1 MAIYLPSSLEDEL
14 PLKEHPRL
22 RIRGVIGN
30 AEFMGAWQPTG
41 GGWYLMV
48 SKALLRR
55 SGYRLGELAMVRFR
69 IDDQDAV
76 DVPEPLR
83 EALDA
88 NRAAK
93 RLWDKATPG
102 KRRGLAYY
110 VASAKLP
117 ATVEKRI
124 KDAFFYL
131 ENGSMPGKPP
141 ARKRT
146 KRPPE

>member
-1 MAIYLPSSLEDEL
+1 MAVYLPSSLEGEL

-22 RIRGVIGN
+22 RIRGVLGG
-30 AEFMGAWQPTG
+30 AEFAGAWQPTG

-55 SGYRLGELAMVRFR
+55 SGYRLGDLAMVRFR

-76 DVPEPLR
+76 DVPEALR
-83 EALDA
+83 QALKSA
-88 NRAAK
+88 RAAK
-93 RLWDKATPG
+93 RLWDESTPG
-102 KRRGLAYY
+102 KRRGLSYY

-124 KDAFFYL
+124 QDVFYFL
-131 ENGSMPGKPP
+131 EHGELPGRPKR
-141 ARKRT
+141 ARA
-146 KRPPE
+146 KRPRE